1 MRIFI
6 GLLIA
11 WANVSFSQ
19 VPNECMHIV
28 SKYNGMIQKKPAAA
42 VAYNQAKA
50 QELSNCSA
58 SYNLRINAQREREAE
73 SRSRANVINAETSNQ
88 EAINQA
94 KRADEQDLNQIRAAR
109 IEESKKIC
117 LGRTQKAECN
127 PQTPYFQCFD
137 YQNAKYAFFKTTD
150 NRCFVTDCECFNFYK
165 N

>member
-117 LGRTQKAECN
+117 FSSWVNTFLKLLLPFSANKGVAIINNKTRI
-127 PQTPYFQCFD
+127 
-137 YQNAKYAFFKTTD
+137 FFIT
-150 NRCFVTDCECFNFYK
+150 
-165 N
+165 